1 MISKGSKVIN
11 IKTNKLHVVEEIEI
25 INGETLIFTTDISCF
40 PIDFCQEVIE
50 ESIFIRNSEYQ
61 NKEPKVLNLLQ
72 TLHMVIDISEFPSI
86 PYVHEEKNLI
96 SKIWDK
102 IIYTFTY

>member
-40 PIDFCQEVIE
+40 PIDFCREVFE
-50 ESIFIRNSEYQ
+50 ERISIGNSEYQ
-61 NKEPKVLNLLQ
+61 NKEPEVLDLLQ
-72 TLHMVIDISEFPSI
+72 SLHKIIDISEFPSI

-96 SKIWDK
+96 TKIWDK
-102 IIYTFTY
+102 IRFPFLQ